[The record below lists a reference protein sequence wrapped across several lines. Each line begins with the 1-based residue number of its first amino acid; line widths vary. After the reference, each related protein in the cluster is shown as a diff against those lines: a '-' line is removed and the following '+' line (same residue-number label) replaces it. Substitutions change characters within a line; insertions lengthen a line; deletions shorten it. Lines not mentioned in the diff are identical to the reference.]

1 MRGMII
7 DMDEAKLQTVA
18 QIEVFLT
25 GTGDIALK
33 VPKAERYGF
42 IERTLKRLGYAP
54 LSRCGKG
61 VVLRYFERMTG
72 LSRQQITRLVQR
84 YRKSGKVA
92 SRRTP
97 PKKGFSRRF
106 DLTDVAL
113 LAEMDALHNTL
124 SGPATKKLMERAVQ
138 LFGDTRFERLAGIS
152 VSHLYNL
159 RGGKDY
165 QNTRRH
171 WTKTRPSGVSI
182 GIRRAPQPNGMPG
195 YIRIDSVHQG
205 DQDGVKGVYHIN
217 AVDSVTQF
225 QLVATCEKISE
236 AYLLPVIR
244 QLLEE
249 FPFAILGFH
258 ADNGSEYI
266 NYQVARLLEKLRI
279 EFTKSRPRQSNDNA
293 LAESKNGAVVRKQLG
308 YAHIPQQFADKVNA
322 FCADFLNPYVNFH
335 RPCFFPE
342 TITDAKGKER
352 KRYRYEEMK
361 TPYEKLKS
369 LPNASQHLKPGVTF
383 EQLDAIAAK
392 MSDNEAAAALN
403 KARQRLFQTI
413 AAALKKC
420 A

>member
-1 MRGMII
+1 MVI

-18 QIEVFLT
+18 QIEAFLT
-25 GTGDIALK
+25 GTRDISLRI
-33 VPKAERYGF
+33 PKAEHYGF

-54 LSRCGKG
+54 LSRPDKG
-61 VVLRYFERMTG
+61 AVLRYLERMTG
-72 LSRQQITRLVQR
+72 LSRQQVTRLVQR
-84 YRKSGKVA
+84 YRKTGKIA
-92 SRRTP
+92 RKRKP
-97 PKKGFSRRF
+97 PKNGFSRRF
-106 DLTDVAL
+106 DLADVVL

-138 LFGDTRFERLAGIS
+138 LFGDTRFGRLAEIS

-159 RGGKDY
+159 RGGKAY
-165 QNTRRH
+165 QAKRRY
-171 WTKTRPSGVSI
+171 WTKTRPASAPI
-182 GIRRAPQPNGMPG
+182 GIRRAPTPAGMPG

-217 AVDSVTQF
+217 AVDCVTQF

-244 QLLEE
+244 KLLEE

-266 NYQVARLLEKLRI
+266 NYRVAQMLEKLRI

-293 LAESKNGAVVRKQLG
+293 LAESKNGAVVRKHLG

-369 LPNASQHLKPGVTF
+369 LPKARRYLKPGVTF
-383 EQLDAIAAK
+383 KQLDASAAK

-403 KARQRLFQTI
+403 KARQRLFQSI
-413 AAALKKC
+413 SAALKKC